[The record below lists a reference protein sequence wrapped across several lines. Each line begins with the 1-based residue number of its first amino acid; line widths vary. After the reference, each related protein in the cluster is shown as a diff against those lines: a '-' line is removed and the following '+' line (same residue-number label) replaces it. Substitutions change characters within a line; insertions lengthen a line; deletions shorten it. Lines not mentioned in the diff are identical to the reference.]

1 MCPARAS
8 PTGTCV
14 RHTRRLCGGEGNR
27 TPGLFDAT
35 EALYQLSY
43 TPDWKSGR
51 IYLRGLTA
59 DPSPPCALSD
69 AALLVRRPAQPYWF
83 ADRHSPTGSPTGAA
97 LLVRRPANHG
107 HRGRFGAGVGQVVD
121 LRGRRGATAP
131 QRADAVRRRQHHC
144 DDAGAE
150 RPRRVRGQDTRKCY
164 ANAQRQQRADVSPA
178 NRCLLRTRRHR
189 CRRPRP
195 ALLALRARCI
205 RQTRNARRSGC
216 GSTER
221 IELLAEV
228 INRRPGLLPWTEQA
242 RHIGCEHDDPRNS
255 QEHQDQLCHASPALS
270 AGLPTKGA
278 IPPRAHRAF
287 PLRAHRRRLVF
298 RHCRRLSRDRSLN

>member
-1 MCPARAS
+1 M
-8 PTGTCV
+8 

-59 DPSPPCALSD
+59 DRGSPCALC
-69 AALLVRRPAQPYWF
+69 
-83 ADRHSPTGSPTGAA
+83 GAA

-150 RPRRVRGQDTRKCY
+150 RPRRVRGKDTRKCY

-205 RQTRNARRSGC
+205 RHTRDARHSGC

-270 AGLPTKGA
+270 AGLSTKGA

-287 PLRAHRRRLVF
+287 PLRAHRCRLVS